1 MALIEAYKTPPM
13 AICDEDS
20 RAAEV
25 LKLREALK
33 LMYDLLE
40 DYAPPWYGENI
51 RDKVEAALL
60 VNTKSDT
67 I

>member
-13 AICDEDS
+13 SICDEDI

-33 LMYDLLE
+33 LIYDLLE